1 MTPGRRRRVLLWSVL
16 VLLAVVLG
24 YLLWQVVYVA
34 TRQDTVV

>member
-1 MTPGRRRRVLLWSVL
+1 MTPGRRRRVLLWSIVVPL
-16 VLLAVVLG
+16 VIVLG